1 METKEQR
8 DKADCTV
15 AICKCGGCVIMTV
28 TEHMSR
34 ETKKE
39 LGEAAADGCDIKH
52 MPAEQVRKL
61 AFGCKCEPENAQIG
75 LAF

>member
-1 METKEQR
+1 
-8 DKADCTV
+8 
-15 AICKCGGCVIMTV
+15 MTV